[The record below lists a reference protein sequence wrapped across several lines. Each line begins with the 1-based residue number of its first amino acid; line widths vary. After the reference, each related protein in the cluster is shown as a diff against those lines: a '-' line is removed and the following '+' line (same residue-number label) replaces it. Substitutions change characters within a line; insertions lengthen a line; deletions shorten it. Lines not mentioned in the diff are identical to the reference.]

1 MPKPQGKLHRERSQ
15 PANRAKLG
23 MLEKHK
29 DYVKRAADFHR
40 KERRLKALQVRA
52 AYKNPDEFYFGMIRS
67 RVTTVGEHRKREVG
81 QNSLPNDV
89 VALLK
94 TQDLAYVQRQRILND
109 KAIRLLREQVIT
121 DAPRRHIKF
130 AEDDDADEEADCL
143 QPVKS
148 VPLPVCKNEDLLKEL
163 QAREERA
170 EKLKQAE
177 EELQGQR
184 DRMTAKGRCIKTTD
198 DEGKVH
204 YRWLPERQK

>member
-15 PANRAKLG
+15 PANRAKFGL
-23 MLEKHK
+23 LEKHK

-67 RVTTVGEHRKREVG
+67 RVTAVGEHRKREVG

-94 TQDLAYVQRQRILND
+94 TQDLAYVQRQRVLND
-109 KAIRLLREQVIT
+109 KAIRLLREQIIT
-121 DAPRRHIKF
+121 EAPTRTHIKF
-130 AEDDDADEEADCL
+130 SADEEEDEAL
-143 QPVKS
+143 QMNTVDSTGPVS
-148 VPLPVCKNEDLLKEL
+148 LDEDLVKEL

-170 EKLKQAE
+170 EKLRLAE
-177 EELQGQR
+177 DELQGQR
-184 DRMTAKGRCIKTTD
+184 DRMTAKGRCIKTV
-198 DEGKVH
+198 DEDGKKH